1 MKGFPMA
8 SYRVRFLFLIVLF
21 GGLGVGLSGSASA
34 GEGARNLTLKEAIR
48 MAVEKNLEVRA
59 ELYNPAMNEA
69 EIRRNRGI
77 YDPLVVLSSNYQ
89 QSTTQSASTVI
100 SGASISRQKNF
111 LADAGISQLVPIGGT
126 VGLFFNNLWN
136 RNNADSSRGFLNDY
150 WRSDLTASY
159 SQPLLKNFGR
169 ESTELAISVAV
180 NNKTA
185 SIDQFENKLI
195 EIVNRVRTAY
205 FTMYSL
211 KENLE
216 AKKTALT
223 LAQKIHE
230 ETQGRVRAGVLP
242 AMEILNSEFGVATR
256 EKELIDAEKLLQDQ
270 MDVVRSLLQIEG
282 EQELNATDPLPRGK
296 YHVEENAAIALALSQ
311 RSDLKVQRVNL
322 QTLELQTRVAHN
334 STLPDLTFNTNVA
347 VTGLE
352 RDYGR
357 DMKKL
362 GSGDFPVWAV
372 GLQFSYP
379 LGNREAKNDFIKS
392 KLRAEQARVQLKN
405 LEDIIKNEVRIT
417 IRGIRANFLQLD
429 VADRGLAYAEERL
442 RAYIKMSEVG
452 LATTKD
458 VIDIQND
465 LVAAKTN
472 QIRARAEYTISLG
485 LFWKATGELLER
497 EGITVTG
504 KEADTLY
511 DTSSR

>member
-1 MKGFPMA
+1 
-8 SYRVRFLFLIVLF
+8 
-21 GGLGVGLSGSASA
+21 
-34 GEGARNLTLKEAIR
+34 
-48 MAVEKNLEVRA
+48 
-59 ELYNPAMNEA
+59 
-69 EIRRNRGI
+69 
-77 YDPLVVLSSNYQ
+77 
-89 QSTTQSASTVI
+89 
-100 SGASISRQKNF
+100 
-111 LADAGISQLVPIGGT
+111 
-126 VGLFFNNLWN
+126 
-136 RNNADSSRGFLNDY
+136 
-150 WRSDLTASY
+150 
-159 SQPLLKNFGR
+159 
-169 ESTELAISVAV
+169 
-180 NNKTA
+180 
-185 SIDQFENKLI
+185 
-195 EIVNRVRTAY
+195 
-205 FTMYSL
+205 
-211 KENLE
+211 
-216 AKKTALT
+216 
-223 LAQKIHE
+223 
-230 ETQGRVRAGVLP
+230 
-242 AMEILNSEFGVATR
+242 
-256 EKELIDAEKLLQDQ
+256 